1 MQDLKLSEVSSKS
14 QMNEGIKSKI
24 LFKEKG

>member
-14 QMNEGIKSKI
+14 QMNEAIKSKI
-24 LFKEKG
+24 LLQEKG